1 MAYRE
6 SYEAVQLLTV
16 GIVYENSGSIIHR
29 EAAAFGCEVAC
40 YQPFAGWLLTGRL
53 DGHAVA

>member
-6 SYEAVQLLTV
+6 SYEEVQLLTV
-16 GIVYENSGSIIHR
+16 GIVYENNGSIIHR

-40 YQPFAGWLLTGRL
+40 YQAFAGLHLTGRL
-53 DGHAVA
+53 DGHSAA